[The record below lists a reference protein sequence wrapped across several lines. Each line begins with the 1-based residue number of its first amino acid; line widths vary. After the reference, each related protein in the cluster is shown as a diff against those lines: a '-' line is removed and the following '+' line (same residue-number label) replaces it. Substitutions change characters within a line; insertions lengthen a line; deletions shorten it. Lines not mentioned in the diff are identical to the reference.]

1 MCAKK
6 TRVVPMS
13 RAQRY
18 VFEIPKPEC
27 FIIQE
32 LTQNERDTLSL
43 TLHQFANVHKAIIGY
58 MDELK
63 ARVKERINQKL
74 RFLTEE
80 TKINENIKKVDQE
93 EKKLREKKQKLYQQK
108 ELLSIISAA
117 SSAIHSSMLS
127 SSTICISLKTT
138 STSFTPPDTLD
149 AALVLSSIRENEK
162 KKS

>member
-1 MCAKK
+1 
-6 TRVVPMS
+6 MS

-18 VFEIPKPEC
+18 VFEIPKPES

-93 EKKLREKKQKLYQQK
+93 EKKFSRKKTKV
-108 ELLSIISAA
+108 ISTKR
-117 SSAIHSSMLS
+117 IVIYHLS
-127 SSTICISLKTT
+127 SFFCNTFIHAFVFDNLYFFKDT